1 MTTLSPVIADYI
13 IELVERGRRIPVVLK
28 NRDSNIQCFLY
39 NDENT
44 GSLNIYSSLLNGGT
58 YIAKEVLRDNLLN
71 GTYEL
76 GYTEALDRFGTEIHK
91 GDTVITK
98 DCNIVATVKRVITKP
113 EEIYKL
119 HTGKDEY
126 KPFYKYDYVLKP
138 IAELDCTNAKQLR
151 ENKYTG
157 LKELQPLPEPAKL
170 DFTNTENLL
179 RIVTTNDKNT

>member
-1 MTTLSPVIADYI
+1 MADYI

-28 NRDSNIQCFLY
+28 NRNSSIQCFLY

-76 GYTEALDRFGTEIHK
+76 GYAEALDRFGTEIHE
-91 GDTVITK
+91 GDTVIIK
-98 DCNIVATVKRVITKP
+98 GCDIAATVKRVITKP
-113 EEIYKL
+113 EEVYKL

-126 KPFYKYDYVLKP
+126 KPFYKYDHVLKP
-138 IAELDCTNAKQLR
+138 VAELDRTNAKQLQ
-151 ENKYTG
+151 ENKCTD
-157 LKELQPLPEPAKL
+157 LKELQPLPEPVKL
-170 DFTNTENLL
+170 DFINTENLL
-179 RIVTTNDKNT
+179 RIVTANDKNT